1 MPKSLQ
7 ELSDRLE
14 IQDLQA
20 AYSHAIDTRDFDA
33 LDRVFTRD
41 AFIDYSAF
49 GGSVGGLEE
58 TKGFLRKALAMFGG
72 FQHMVATSQVNLSG
86 NRATAKTI
94 CWNPMV
100 LKGSGP
106 GEPRVFFC
114 GLWYHDE
121 YLRTLDGWRITRRV
135 EEKSFT
141 HNMPMEFTNPDAA
154 LQKRAQPAKR
164 AVAATGDAAAKRAPT
179 KRAPTQRGTTKR
191 GPTKRGTAKRAGAKK
206 AAAKSRKR

>member
-1 MPKSLQ
+1 MTKSLQ

-41 AFIDYSAF
+41 AFIDYTAF
-49 GGSVGGLEE
+49 GGSAGGLEE
-58 TKGFLRKALAMFGG
+58 TKAFLRRALGMFGG
-72 FQHMVATSQVNLSG
+72 FQHMVATSQVKLSG
-86 NRATAKTI
+86 NRAAAKTI

-100 LKGSGP
+100 LKGGT

-121 YLRTLDGWRITRRV
+121 YLRTLDGWRITKRV
-135 EEKSFT
+135 EEKCFT
-141 HNMPMEFTNPDAA
+141 HNMPAEFTNPQQAM
-154 LQKRAQPAKR
+154 KSRAPKQPAAR
-164 AVAATGDAAAKRAPT
+164 AKAPAQKTLARAAKQPAARA
-179 KRAPTQRGTTKR
+179 R
-191 GPTKRGTAKRAGAKK
+191 KK
-206 AAAKSRKR
+206 

>member
-1 MPKSLQ
+1 MTKSLQ

-14 IQDLQA
+14 IQDLQT

-41 AFIDYSAF
+41 AFIDYTAF
-49 GGSVGGLEE
+49 GGSAGGLEE
-58 TKGFLRKALAMFGG
+58 TKAFLRKALAMFGG
-72 FQHMVATSQVNLSG
+72 FQHMVATSQVKLAG

-100 LKGSGP
+100 LTAGSSR
-106 GEPRVFFC
+106 GEPHVFFC

-135 EEKSFT
+135 EEKCFT
-141 HNMPMEFTNPDAA
+141 HNMPAEFTNPEAA
-154 LQKRAQPAKR
+154 LKKRAKPKAAPKKAPR
-164 AVAATGDAAAKRAPT
+164 AVARA
-179 KRAPTQRGTTKR
+179 R
-191 GPTKRGTAKRAGAKK
+191 KK
-206 AAAKSRKR
+206 K

>member
-33 LDRVFTRD
+33 LDRVFTKD

-58 TKGFLRKALAMFGG
+58 TKGFLRKALAMFAG
-72 FQHMVATSQVNLSG
+72 FQHMVATSQVTLSG

-100 LKGSGP
+100 LKGGS

-121 YLRTLDGWRITRRV
+121 YLRTLDGWRITKRA
-135 EEKSFT
+135 EEKCFT
-141 HNMPMEFTNPDAA
+141 HNMPAEFTDPEAA
-154 LQKRAQPAKR
+154 LKRRASGTPKPAPRKPAGSPR
-164 AVAATGDAAAKRAPT
+164 PAAKRAP
-179 KRAPTQRGTTKR
+179 
-191 GPTKRGTAKRAGAKK
+191 
-206 AAAKSRKR
+206 AKSAKSPAARARKK

>member
-33 LDRVFTRD
+33 LDHVFTKD

-49 GGSVGGLEE
+49 GGSAGGLEE
-58 TKGFLRKALAMFGG
+58 TKAFLRKALAMFAG
-72 FQHMVATSQVNLSG
+72 FQHMVATSQVSLSG

-100 LKGSGP
+100 LKGSP

-121 YLRTLDGWRITRRV
+121 YLRTLDGWRITKRA
-135 EEKSFT
+135 EEKCFT
-141 HNMPMEFTNPDAA
+141 HNMPAEFTDPEAA
-154 LQKRAQPAKR
+154 LKKRASGAAKPAVQKPAASARPVAKR
-164 AVAATGDAAAKRAPT
+164 
-179 KRAPTQRGTTKR
+179 
-191 GPTKRGTAKRAGAKK
+191 
-206 AAAKSRKR
+206 AAAKSAKKPAARARKK

>member
-14 IQDLQA
+14 IQDLQT
-20 AYSHAIDTRDFDA
+20 AYSQAIDTRDFDA
-33 LDRVFTRD
+33 LDRVFTKD

-58 TKGFLRKALAMFGG
+58 TKAFLRKALPMFAG
-72 FQHMVATSQVNLSG
+72 FQHMVATSHVKLEG

-100 LKGSGP
+100 TKSRGP
-106 GEPRVFFC
+106 GEPHVFFC

-135 EEKSFT
+135 EEKCFT
-141 HNMPMEFTNPDAA
+141 HNMPAEFTNPDAA
-154 LQKRAQPAKR
+154 MKKRTGGDAKKPAAR
-164 AVAATGDAAAKRAPT
+164 AAAKKAP
-179 KRAPTQRGTTKR
+179 
-191 GPTKRGTAKRAGAKK
+191 AKASAKTPKK
-206 AAAKSRKR
+206 AAAKAKKK

>member
-1 MPKSLQ
+1 MTKSLQ

-14 IQDLQA
+14 IQDLQT

-41 AFIDYSAF
+41 AFIDYTAF
-49 GGSVGGLEE
+49 GGSAGDLDE
-58 TKGFLRKALAMFGG
+58 TKAFLRKALAMFGG
-72 FQHMVATSQVNLSG
+72 FQHMVATSLVRLAG

-100 LKGSGP
+100 LRSGD

-135 EEKSFT
+135 EEKCFT
-141 HNMPMEFTNPDAA
+141 HNMPTEFSNPEAA
-154 LQKRAQPAKR
+154 LKKRS
-164 AVAATGDAAAKRAPT
+164 AATVEPASRAAPKPRATAKKAGARAAKR
-179 KRAPTQRGTTKR
+179 
-191 GPTKRGTAKRAGAKK
+191 KK
-206 AAAKSRKR
+206 

>member
-33 LDRVFTRD
+33 LDRVFTQD
-41 AFIDYSAF
+41 AFIDYTAF
-49 GGSVGGLEE
+49 GGSAGGLEE
-58 TKGFLRKALAMFGG
+58 TKAFLRKALAMFGG
-72 FQHMVATSQVNLSG
+72 FQHMVATSQVKLSG

-100 LKGSGP
+100 MKSAGP
-106 GEPRVFFC
+106 GEPPVFFC

-141 HNMPMEFTNPDAA
+141 HNMPAEFTNPEAA
-154 LQKRAQPAKR
+154 LRKRAATKPA
-164 AVAATGDAAAKRAPT
+164 AAKPAAKAQAAKKPAAKAARKAAAKR
-179 KRAPTQRGTTKR
+179 
-191 GPTKRGTAKRAGAKK
+191 KK
-206 AAAKSRKR
+206 

>member
-33 LDRVFTRD
+33 LDRVFTKD
-41 AFIDYSAF
+41 AFIDYTAF
-49 GGSVGGLEE
+49 GGSAGGLEE
-58 TKGFLRKALAMFGG
+58 TKAFLRKAMPMFGG
-72 FQHMVATSQVNLSG
+72 FQHMVATSQVRLSG

-100 LKGSGP
+100 MKADGP

-135 EEKSFT
+135 EEKCFT
-141 HNMPMEFTNPDAA
+141 HNMPAEFTHPDAA
-154 LQKRAQPAKR
+154 MKAR
-164 AVAATGDAAAKRAPT
+164 AATAKRAPAAAKSAT
-179 KRAPTQRGTTKR
+179 KRVP
-191 GPTKRGTAKRAGAKK
+191 AKK
-206 AAAKSRKR
+206 AATKRPSKKK

>member
-1 MPKSLQ
+1 MTKSLQ

-33 LDRVFTRD
+33 LDRVFTKD

-58 TKGFLRKALAMFGG
+58 TKAFLRKALAMFAG
-72 FQHMVATSQVNLSG
+72 FQHMVATSQVTLSG

-100 LKGSGP
+100 LKGGA

-121 YLRTLDGWRITRRV
+121 YLRTLDGWRITKRA
-135 EEKSFT
+135 EEKCFT
-141 HNMPMEFTNPDAA
+141 HNMPVEFTDPEAA
-154 LQKRAQPAKR
+154 LRRRTSGGARPAAQKPAASAKP
-164 AVAATGDAAAKRAPT
+164 AANRAAAKN
-179 KRAPTQRGTTKR
+179 
-191 GPTKRGTAKRAGAKK
+191 AKRPTASARKK
-206 AAAKSRKR
+206 

>member
-1 MPKSLQ
+1 MTKSLQ

-33 LDRVFTRD
+33 LDRVFTKD
-41 AFIDYSAF
+41 AYIDYTAF
-49 GGSVGGLEE
+49 GGSAGGLEE
-58 TKGFLRKALAMFGG
+58 TKAFLRKALAMFGG
-72 FQHMVATSQVNLSG
+72 FQHMVATSQVRLSG

-100 LKGSGP
+100 LKGGNQD
-106 GEPRVFFC
+106 RVFFC

-121 YLRTLDGWRITRRV
+121 YLRTLDGWRMTKRV

-141 HNMPMEFTNPDAA
+141 HNMPAEFTNPDAA
-154 LQKRAQPAKR
+154 MKSRGTGAKPTAKAR
-164 AVAATGDAAAKRAPT
+164 AAAKKPAP
-179 KRAPTQRGTTKR
+179 
-191 GPTKRGTAKRAGAKK
+191 KK
-206 AAAKSRKR
+206 AAAKAKKK

>member
-1 MPKSLQ
+1 MPRSLQ
-7 ELSDRLE
+7 ELSDRLD

-33 LDRVFTRD
+33 LDRVFTPD

-49 GGSVGGLEE
+49 GGSAGGLKE
-58 TKGFLRKALAMFGG
+58 TKAFLAKALAMFGG
-72 FQHMVATSQVNLSG
+72 FQHMVATSQVKLSG

-100 LKGSGP
+100 VKRP
-106 GEPRVFFC
+106 GGEEHVFFC

-121 YLRTLDGWRITRRV
+121 YLRTLDGWRMTKRV

-141 HNMPMEFTNPDAA
+141 HNMPPEFLNPEAA
-154 LQKRAQPAKR
+154 MKKRGSGNTKPAVKKPAAKAKAPAKN
-164 AVAATGDAAAKRAPT
+164 AKKPAAKNR
-179 KRAPTQRGTTKR
+179 
-191 GPTKRGTAKRAGAKK
+191 KK
-206 AAAKSRKR
+206 

>member
-7 ELSDRLE
+7 ELSDRLD

-33 LDRVFTRD
+33 LDRVFTPD
-41 AFIDYSAF
+41 AYIDYTAF
-49 GGSVGGLEE
+49 GGSAGGLAE
-58 TKGFLRKALAMFGG
+58 TKAFLAKALAMFGG
-72 FQHMVATSQVNLSG
+72 FQHMVATSQVKLSG

-100 LKGSGP
+100 VKRAG
-106 GEPRVFFC
+106 GEEHVFFC

-121 YLRTLDGWRITRRV
+121 YLRTLDGWRMTRRS

-141 HNMPMEFTNPDAA
+141 HNMPAEFLNPEAA
-154 LQKRAQPAKR
+154 MK
-164 AVAATGDAAAKRAPT
+164 KRAP
-179 KRAPTQRGTTKR
+179 AS
-191 GPTKRGTAKRAGAKK
+191 AKSAAKKPAAKAKAIAKK
-206 AAAKSRKR
+206 APPRAAKKPAAKNRKK

>member
-1 MPKSLQ
+1 MTKSLQ

-33 LDRVFTRD
+33 LDRVFTKD
-41 AFIDYSAF
+41 AYIDYTAF
-49 GGSVGGLEE
+49 GGSAGGLEE
-58 TKGFLRKALAMFGG
+58 TKAFLRKALAMFGG
-72 FQHMVATSQVNLSG
+72 FQHMVATSQVRLSG

-100 LKGSGP
+100 LKGGNQD
-106 GEPRVFFC
+106 RVFFC

-121 YLRTLDGWRITRRV
+121 YLRTLDGWRMTKRV

-141 HNMPMEFTNPDAA
+141 HNMPAEFTNPEAA
-154 LQKRAQPAKR
+154 MKARPAS
-164 AVAATGDAAAKRAPT
+164 A
-179 KRAPTQRGTTKR
+179 
-191 GPTKRGTAKRAGAKK
+191 K
-206 AAAKSRKR
+206 AAAKQAPAKRPAAKKAPAKAKKK

>member
-1 MPKSLQ
+1 MAKSLQ

-41 AFIDYSAF
+41 AFIDYTAF
-49 GGSVGGLEE
+49 GGSAGGLEE
-58 TKGFLRKALAMFGG
+58 TKAFLRKALAMFGG
-72 FQHMVATSQVNLSG
+72 FQHMVATSQVKLSG

-100 LKGSGP
+100 MKSAGP
-106 GEPRVFFC
+106 GEPPVFFC

-141 HNMPMEFTNPDAA
+141 HNMPAEFTDPEAA
-154 LQKRAQPAKR
+154 MKRRAAAKPTVAKPAPKGNARRKQPAK
-164 AVAATGDAAAKRAPT
+164 VAKKPGAKR
-179 KRAPTQRGTTKR
+179 
-191 GPTKRGTAKRAGAKK
+191 
-206 AAAKSRKR
+206 RK

>member
-20 AYSHAIDTRDFDA
+20 AYSHAIDTRDYDA
-33 LDRVFTRD
+33 LDRVFTKD
-41 AFIDYSAF
+41 AFIDYTAF
-49 GGSVGGLEE
+49 GGSAGGLDE
-58 TKGFLRKALAMFGG
+58 TKGFLRKALGMFGG
-72 FQHMVATSQVNLSG
+72 FQHMVATSQVKLSG

-100 LKGSGP
+100 LRGGT

-121 YLRTLDGWRITRRV
+121 YLRTLDGWRITSRV
-135 EEKSFT
+135 EEKCFT
-141 HNMPMEFTNPDAA
+141 HNMPVEFTNPEQAMKTRGGGKKLVAKAA
-154 LQKRAQPAKR
+154 PKR
-164 AVAATGDAAAKRAPT
+164 AAAKKA
-179 KRAPTQRGTTKR
+179 
-191 GPTKRGTAKRAGAKK
+191 TARTAARTP
-206 AAAKSRKR
+206 AAKGRKR

>member
-1 MPKSLQ
+1 MTKSLQ

-14 IQDLQA
+14 IQDLQT

-41 AFIDYSAF
+41 AFIDYTAF
-49 GGSVGGLEE
+49 GGSAGGLEE
-58 TKGFLRKALAMFGG
+58 TKAFLRKALAMFGG
-72 FQHMVATSQVNLSG
+72 FQHMVATSQVKLAG

-100 LKGSGP
+100 LRAGSSR
-106 GEPRVFFC
+106 GEPHVFFC

-135 EEKSFT
+135 EEKCFT
-141 HNMPMEFTNPDAA
+141 HNMPAEFTNPEAA
-154 LQKRAQPAKR
+154 MKKRAKPKAAPKR
-164 AVAATGDAAAKRAPT
+164 VP
-179 KRAPTQRGTTKR
+179 
-191 GPTKRGTAKRAGAKK
+191 K
-206 AAAKSRKR
+206 AAARARKKK

>member
-7 ELSDRLE
+7 ELSDRLD

-33 LDRVFTRD
+33 LDRVFTQD
-41 AFIDYSAF
+41 AFIDYTAF
-49 GGSVGGLEE
+49 GGTAGSVEE
-58 TKGFLRKALAMFGG
+58 TKAFLRKALGMFGG
-72 FQHMVATSQVNLSG
+72 FQHMVATSQVKLSG

-100 LKGSGP
+100 LRNGGAS

-135 EEKSFT
+135 EEKCFT
-141 HNMPMEFTNPDAA
+141 HNMPSEFSNPDRALEARAA
-154 LQKRAQPAKR
+154 DAAPKAAASTPARPAKKALTRTLAKPAKR
-164 AVAATGDAAAKRAPT
+164 TAAKA
-179 KRAPTQRGTTKR
+179 
-191 GPTKRGTAKRAGAKK
+191 AKK
-206 AAAKSRKR
+206 PAAKSRKK

>member
-14 IQDLQA
+14 IQDLQT
-20 AYSHAIDTRDFDA
+20 AYSHAIDTRDFDG

-41 AFIDYSAF
+41 AFIDYTAF
-49 GGSVGGLEE
+49 GGSAGGLEE
-58 TKGFLRKALAMFGG
+58 TKAFLRKAMPMFGG
-72 FQHMVATSQVNLSG
+72 FQHMVATSRVQLSG

-100 LKGSGP
+100 MKGGGA

-121 YLRTLDGWRITRRV
+121 YLRTLDGWRITSRI

-141 HNMPMEFTNPDAA
+141 HNMPAEFTNPDTAMP
-154 LQKRAQPAKR
+154 QRAQPAKR
-164 AVAATGDAAAKRAPT
+164 APAI
-179 KRAPTQRGTTKR
+179 
-191 GPTKRGTAKRAGAKK
+191 AKK
-206 AAAKSRKR
+206 AAAKKAPAKKAAARSAKSHKK

>member
-49 GGSVGGLEE
+49 GGSAGGLEE
-58 TKGFLRKALAMFGG
+58 TKAFLRKALAMFGG
-72 FQHMVATSQVNLSG
+72 FQHMVATSQVKLSG

-100 LKGSGP
+100 TKSAGSG
-106 GEPRVFFC
+106 EPPVFFC

-121 YLRTLDGWRITRRV
+121 YLRTLDGWRITSRV
-135 EEKSFT
+135 EEKCFT
-141 HNMPMEFTNPDAA
+141 HNMPAEFTNPEAA
-154 LQKRAQPAKR
+154 LQRR
-164 AVAATGDAAAKRAPT
+164 AAAKRPAAKPAP
-179 KRAPTQRGTTKR
+179 KANAARESPAKARK
-191 GPTKRGTAKRAGAKK
+191 KSAAKRKK
-206 AAAKSRKR
+206 